1 MKISVYIATTL
12 DGFIARKNDA
22 LDWLPG
28 SDGSAVDG
36 TEGDC
41 GYSDFMATVDVLV
54 MGRRTFEQ
62 VLSFGAWPYS
72 DKRVIVLSKRRDIL
86 PQHPPASIELS
97 ALAPEELC
105 QQLRK
110 QGVQHVYLDGGKTI
124 QGFLI
129 EKLVDELI
137 LTTVPVLIGEGLP
150 LFGLL
155 DSDQQWHLKQSRSYA
170 NGFVQSH
177 YVRVDR
183 ANDPL

>member
-62 VLSFGAWPYS
+62 VLSFGAWPYG
-72 DKRVIVLSKRRDIL
+72 DRRVIVLSKHRDIL
-86 PQHPPASIELS
+86 PQHLPASVELS
-97 ALAPEELC
+97 ALSPVALC
-105 QQLRK
+105 QQLRQ

-124 QGFLI
+124 QSFLR
-129 EKLVDELI
+129 EGLVDELI

-155 DSDQQWHLKQSRSYA
+155 NSDQRWHLKQSRSYE

-177 YVRVDR
+177 YVQV
-183 ANDPL
+183 